1 MNVAHV
7 TQVKNINIVVV
18 LYNKKNNTDIHET
31 NKIVPIKNFLLFE
44 TFSNKILKLLLCKDR
59 LLLVSIFDEKP
70 LSLPIWRNLF
80 FLCKIISSLLKFSK
94 YSKFCL
100 RDLLT
105 FSKVFSLSLW
115 APPIG
120 SSIISSTIFNSNNSF
135 DVSLLPLLLLKF
147 F

>member
-18 LYNKKNNTDIHET
+18 LYNKKNNTDIHVT

-70 LSLPIWRNLF
+70 LSLPI
-80 FLCKIISSLLKFSK
+80 
-94 YSKFCL
+94 
-100 RDLLT
+100 
-105 FSKVFSLSLW
+105 
-115 APPIG
+115 
-120 SSIISSTIFNSNNSF
+120 
-135 DVSLLPLLLLKF
+135 
-147 F
+147 